1 MSPRVL
7 NKESVP
13 RRFREKPFVVPK
25 ASAVEGKK
33 KGQGGKNLSL
43 NYLLILRLFS
53 RGYSVKLIHCL
64 LCFAQT

>member
-13 RRFREKPFVVPK
+13 RRFREKPFVVPE

-33 KGQGGKNLSL
+33 GQGGEKS
-43 NYLLILRLFS
+43 
-53 RGYSVKLIHCL
+53 
-64 LCFAQT
+64 

>member
-13 RRFREKPFVVPK
+13 RRFREKPFVMLE
-25 ASAVEGKK
+25 ALAVKGK

-43 NYLLILRLFS
+43 NYLLILRFSAPPPPLSLSKLF
-53 RGYSVKLIHCL
+53 R
-64 LCFAQT
+64 